1 MFGGFEQGRQVDDAT
16 GRQNPYAD
24 NRRFREKK
32 VSGIMKVVDLTLPM
46 HAEMEVYPGD
56 PRPRYDLIEK
66 FDETGWNMRRLEMN
80 GHDGTHV
87 NVPLHATAAG
97 RNLDECALGE
107 FVGQSV
113 LYESD
118 DDIKP
123 GMGLIFHA
131 TDISWDIAR
140 LIVEISPSFI
150 GLPARFEFD
159 VAIERWLLERDVI
172 SFERLINTDQLPK
185 TFVFH
190 GAPLKIVHGDGS
202 PVRAY
207 AVID

>member
-1 MFGGFEQGRQVDDAT
+1 
-16 GRQNPYAD
+16 
-24 NRRFREKK
+24 
-32 VSGIMKVVDLTLPM
+32 MKTIDLTLPM
-46 HAEMEVYPGD
+46 HADMDVYPGD
-56 PRPRYDLIEK
+56 PPPKYDLIEK

-87 NVPLHATAAG
+87 NVPLHATADG
-97 RNLDECALGE
+97 KNLDDYH
-107 FVGQSV
+107 VGDFMGPSV

-118 DDIKP
+118 ADIQP
-123 GMGLIFHA
+123 GLGLIFHA
-131 TDISWDIAR
+131 IDISWDTAQKVVDIG
-140 LIVEISPSFI
+140 PSFI
-150 GLPARFEFD
+150 GLPSRFEFD
-159 VAIERWLLERDVI
+159 IEIERWLLARDVI

-190 GAPLKIVHGDGS
+190 AAPLKIMHGDGS